1 MFCPTAATDGILPP
15 FFPFSGLVY
24 QLSDSFRGFFRLRSH
39 RSNFGHETRS
49 RLRKQRENA
58 QDENRLTVIACL
70 LSPDILDRTCPG
82 RLSFS
87 HVDRDLDPIS
97 STAYFNFSFSLSLSL
112 SLLLSFSSSP
122 SIHTSMQERSYPIF
136 RLLPI
141 GLIGLLAAIAPAID
155 KRPAEGRGSVTAKM
169 TTTKMPL
176 GTAFSSLLRNNVGNV
191 ARKIEYS
198 FRGKAVGV

>member
-24 QLSDSFRGFFRLRSH
+24 QLSDSFRGFFRLRSR

-58 QDENRLTVIACL
+58 QDENRLTVIARP
-70 LSPDILDRTCPG
+70 LSPDILDRTCPE

-97 STAYFNFSFSLSLSL
+97 STACFNLSLSL
-112 SLLLSFSSSP
+112 SLAVFFFFTSHAYMDAGTFSSDFP
-122 SIHTSMQERSYPIF
+122 IATGRTNWAIGGNRCGDRRRSRKRYGKDDDDEDASRHSF
-136 RLLPI
+136 
-141 GLIGLLAAIAPAID
+141 LLAFTQQRRERCSKDGIL
-155 KRPAEGRGSVTAKM
+155 V
-169 TTTKMPL
+169 
-176 GTAFSSLLRNNVGNV
+176 
-191 ARKIEYS
+191 
-198 FRGKAVGV
+198 

>member
-58 QDENRLTVIACL
+58 QDENRLTVIACP

-112 SLLLSFSSSP
+112 SLAVFFFFTF
-122 SIHTSMQERSYPIF
+122 HTYIDAGT
-136 RLLPI
+136 LLPDFPITTYRTNWAI
-141 GLIGLLAAIAPAID
+141 GGNRSGDRQATSRRSRKRYGKDDDDEDASRHSFLLAFTQQRRERCSKDRIL
-155 KRPAEGRGSVTAKM
+155 V
-169 TTTKMPL
+169 
-176 GTAFSSLLRNNVGNV
+176 
-191 ARKIEYS
+191 
-198 FRGKAVGV
+198 

>member
-58 QDENRLTVIACL
+58 QDENRLTVIACP

-97 STAYFNFSFSLSLSL
+97 STACFNFSFSLSLAVFFFFTSHTYIDAGTL
-112 SLLLSFSSSP
+112 SCDF
-122 SIHTSMQERSYPIF
+122 PIATG
-136 RLLPI
+136 RTNWAI
-141 GLIGLLAAIAPAID
+141 LAAIAPAID
-155 KRPAEGRGSVTAKM
+155 ERPVEGRGSVTAKM

-191 ARKIEYS
+191 ARKMEYS
-198 FRGKAVGV
+198 FSGKRVGV

>member
-24 QLSDSFRGFFRLRSH
+24 QLSDSFRGFFRLRSR

-58 QDENRLTVIACL
+58 QDENRLTVIARP
-70 LSPDILDRTCPG
+70 LSPDILDRTCPE

-97 STAYFNFSFSLSLSL
+97 STACFNFSLSLSL
-112 SLLLSFSSSP
+112 AVFFFFTSHTYMDAGTLSSDFP
-122 SIHTSMQERSYPIF
+122 ITTGRTNWAIGGNRCGDRRRSRKRYGKDDDDEDASRHSF
-136 RLLPI
+136 
-141 GLIGLLAAIAPAID
+141 LLAFTQQRRERCSKDGIL
-155 KRPAEGRGSVTAKM
+155 V
-169 TTTKMPL
+169 
-176 GTAFSSLLRNNVGNV
+176 
-191 ARKIEYS
+191 
-198 FRGKAVGV
+198 

>member
-24 QLSDSFRGFFRLRSH
+24 QLSDSFRGFFRLRSR

-58 QDENRLTVIACL
+58 QDENRLTVIARP
-70 LSPDILDRTCPG
+70 LSPDILDRTCPE

-97 STAYFNFSFSLSLSL
+97 STACFNFSLSL
-112 SLLLSFSSSP
+112 SLLLSSSSSP
-122 SIHTSMQERSYPIF
+122 PMHTWMQERSHPIF
-136 RLLPI
+136 RSLPV
-141 GLIGLLAAIAPAID
+141 GLIGLLAAIAAAID
-155 KRPAEGRGSVTAKM
+155 EGRGSVTAKM

-176 GTAFSSLLRNNVGNV
+176 GTAFSLLLRNNVGNV
-191 ARKIEYS
+191 ARKMEYS
-198 FRGKAVGV
+198 FSGKTVDV